1 MKKFRLFTVIAI
13 MLVAIFA
20 LSACTMPW
28 EDFNG
33 CGGSGDSEVEDTQG
47 PTTQLT
53 YSVITKGTSFEPTLM
68 GTAKFKFCPEKVT
81 LTLKEN
87 EQEVKPYTTVYAPLT
102 VNGESEYFY
111 ILTFNNV
118 IYYDT
123 LKAGEYTATINAY
136 KDGEIAG
143 TQDVALY
150 VEKSLHLFQKFNSTT
165 GETVKCMNAD
175 KSDVWINDDFNNS
188 LTENS
193 YYEKSGMSTDG
204 LGQRAYGMIPSDKF
218 LTEVNLNAEGY
229 ITYKVSAEEGY
240 VLGNV
245 KLKSYVSFLHAG
257 ISDDWSNADIKVQI
271 SYDNETFT
279 DVYSLRAD
287 EKILDTWIDGNT
299 YYGAKGLGCLNGLE
313 YTSGTINNLYGA
325 MSETPPAGLTSSDVR
340 YYINQE
346 ITLSGYVN
354 TVYVRLVCVN
364 KAAENR
370 GLSTVPTRIHNV
382 QITAAQI

>member
-1 MKKFRLFTVIAI
+1 MKKFLAFLLTAVIIAGI
-13 MLVAIFA
+13 VCGIIFI
-20 LSACTMPW
+20 PW
-28 EDFNG
+28 ESIKSETEAPETKLNFNVEQ
-33 CGGSGDSEVEDTQG
+33 SETG
-47 PTTQLT
+47 
-53 YSVITKGTSFEPTLM
+53 YYPTLT
-68 GTAKFKFCPEKVT
+68 GNVKFKFCPSKVT
-81 LTLKEN
+81 ISMN
-87 EQEVKPYTTVYAPLT
+87 DVEQDVRPYTTVYAP
-102 VNGESEYFY
+102 VGNEYY
-111 ILTFNNV
+111 YVLSFNNV

-143 TQDVALY
+143 TQDVALS

-218 LTEVNLNAEGY
+218 LTEVDLNAEGY
-229 ITYKVSAEEGY
+229 ITYKISAEEGY

-279 DVYSLRAD
+279 DVYSLRND
-287 EKILDTWIDGNT
+287 TKILDTWIDGNT

-313 YTSGTINNLYGA
+313 YTSGTIDNIYGA
-325 MSETPPAGLTSSDVR
+325 MSEKPPTGLTSSDVR

-354 TVYVRLVCVN
+354 TVYVRLLCVN